1 MVLFQEYGYFCHNIS
16 TAEMKCGQL
25 ESGCRGGGDGEPKLD
40 AVVPRDAPFPQDV
53 YETPVIQKGV
63 HFLLNHLA
71 DPGQE

>member
-1 MVLFQEYGYFCHNIS
+1 MGSWSQD
-16 TAEMKCGQL
+16 AE
-25 ESGCRGGGDGEPKLD
+25 EGGDGEPKLD

-53 YETPVIQKGV
+53 YETPVIQKDV